1 MGKHWIKGRIFVG
14 AEQSCVHESIQGRV
28 HEKLSRAASVKAC
41 KVACAKMRRNVIAI
55 KVKQS
60 YAQKSVA
67 AIGCLW

>member
-1 MGKHWIKGRIFVG
+1 MKM
-14 AEQSCVHESIQGRV
+14 
-28 HEKLSRAASVKAC
+28 SRAICVKAC
-41 KVACAKMRRNVIAI
+41 KAACVKMRRNVIAI

>member
-1 MGKHWIKGRIFVG
+1 M
-14 AEQSCVHESIQGRV
+14 